1 MNHSYSAPTRDTG
14 RITKV
19 FVNSIIG
26 FLMKLNKSH
35 DYVQINNKIIEKS
48 NNQII
53 GQNVSGLILC
63 KLAQCVSILAVSVS
77 VLTLVAISWDR
88 SWFFPGTGHDFL
100 YIYTK
105 LQVQCYNESP
115 EAAPFKDE
123 NKLDSC
129 SHLVLRSVYR
139 IYRINRK
146 CNFGNDHFYPYF
158 ARMGKSLISRIVWH
172 CGSPQSGIW

>member
-88 SWFFPGTGHDFL
+88 SWYYPGTGHDFFL
-100 YIYTK
+100 GQVMIFYTYILNYR
-105 LQVQCYNESP
+105 YNAIMSP
-115 EAAPFKDE
+115 LKPRLSKM
-123 NKLDSC
+123 KT
-129 SHLVLRSVYR
+129 
-139 IYRINRK
+139 
-146 CNFGNDHFYPYF
+146 
-158 ARMGKSLISRIVWH
+158 SLIAVLTWCLGR
-172 CGSPQSGIW
+172 

>member
-88 SWFFPGTGHDFL
+88 SWFFVDRVMIFSWDRSWFFPGTGHNFFPGTGHDFSWGRSSFFIHT
-100 YIYTK
+100 YILNYR
-105 LQVQCYNESP
+105 YNAIMSP
-115 EAAPFKDE
+115 LKPRLSKM
-123 NKLDSC
+123 KT
-129 SHLVLRSVYR
+129 
-139 IYRINRK
+139 
-146 CNFGNDHFYPYF
+146 
-158 ARMGKSLISRIVWH
+158 SLIAVLTWCLGR
-172 CGSPQSGIW
+172 